1 MQDFFIIKD
10 QAKIKQLIKILKPF
24 ILATK
29 YIKSDANSLRLKGL
43 YRAL

>member
-1 MQDFFIIKD
+1 MEDFLTIED
-10 QAKIKQLIKILKPF
+10 WAEVEQLIKILKPF

-29 YIKSDANSLRLKGL
+29 RIKGDANNPRLKGL

>member
-1 MQDFFIIKD
+1 MQDFLTIED
-10 QAKIKQLIKILKPF
+10 WAEVKQLIKILKPF

-29 YIKSDANSLRLKGL
+29 RIEGNANNPRLKGS